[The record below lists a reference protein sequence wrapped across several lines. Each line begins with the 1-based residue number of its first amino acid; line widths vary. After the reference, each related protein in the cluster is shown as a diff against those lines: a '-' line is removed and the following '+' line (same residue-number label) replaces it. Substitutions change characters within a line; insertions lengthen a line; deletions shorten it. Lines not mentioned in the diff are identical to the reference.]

1 MSFSLLANKTCTDGV
16 NVFNCTCLPSIS
28 IDLSVL
34 NHSKCIKYYVL
45 VFRFLNQSV
54 NITADSKRTCRT
66 TGKVVSYTLKD
77 IRDVKIRGR

>member
-34 NHSKCIKYYVL
+34 NHSKFIKYYVL

-54 NITADSKRTCRT
+54 NITVFQAYLSHHWKSRFL
-66 TGKVVSYTLKD
+66 Y
-77 IRDVKIRGR
+77 VKGY